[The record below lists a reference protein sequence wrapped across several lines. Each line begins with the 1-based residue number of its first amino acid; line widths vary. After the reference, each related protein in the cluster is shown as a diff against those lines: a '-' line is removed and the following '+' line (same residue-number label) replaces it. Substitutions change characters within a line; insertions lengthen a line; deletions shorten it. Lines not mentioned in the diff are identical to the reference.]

1 MSLYSSKIK
10 TQLVDAVVNI
20 SNNRLEYKL
29 PPMSGF
35 YPTLRLAQFGSTG
48 GDVAYNKGCG
58 ALALISRISL
68 MNGAEE
74 LSSLSE
80 ANRYMSFK
88 YLNSSNSDNASLFYP
103 LIHHQQ
109 GYLINDKL
117 KVQSSHQAE
126 YNQAAAGNS
135 ALVQAQKAVTV
146 DLMSML
152 PVLSSMPV
160 LDTSVFSDL
169 RIQIEYETDSRKVL
183 HDNTAAFATR
193 VDPVLVCE
201 EIQDPKLVAALS
213 SKFSG
218 TVWNEIEHDVIN
230 LPANDNAAD
239 TELVQRIKETVNG
252 FDNKYVSRMVMMKTF
267 SNREKSKLA
276 GAGAVQRGFG
286 DFNSYAMHKEKINF
300 AVNGKSLFVGD
311 GLDSA
316 AKRAMMLHDTWGSC
330 NVVPFGHVEGV
341 GVDGASAST
350 QLSGV
355 PVLNGTKQGEQVG
368 TQDFIAVHLESRINQ
383 FEVEYERSTPK
394 NDDAVQAVD
403 QLGEALDLH
412 MFCEVRKQLVVQN
425 GRYVLQYV

>member
-35 YPTLRLAQFGSTG
+35 YPTLRLAQFGSVG
-48 GDVAYNKGCG
+48 GDVAYNQGCG
-58 ALALISRISL
+58 ALGLISRISL

-80 ANRYMSFK
+80 ANRYMTFK
-88 YLNSSNSDNASLFYP
+88 FLNSSNSDNASLFYP
-103 LIHHQQ
+103 LIHHKQ
-109 GYLINDKL
+109 GYLVNNTL
-117 KVQSSHQAE
+117 KVQDSHQGE
-126 YNQAAAGNS
+126 YNQAAAGDS

-146 DLMSML
+146 DLMAML

-169 RIQIEYETDSRKVL
+169 RLQIEYETDSRKVL
-183 HDNTAAFATR
+183 ADNTAAFATR
-193 VDPVLVCE
+193 SDPVLVCE

-213 SKFSG
+213 AKFQG

-230 LPANDNAAD
+230 LPSNDNAND

-267 SNREKSKLA
+267 SNGEKSKIG
-276 GAGAVQRGFG
+276 GAGNVMKAFG
-286 DFNSYAMHKEKINF
+286 DFNSYAQHKEKINF
-300 AVNGKSLFVGD
+300 AVNGKSIFVGD
-311 GLDSA
+311 GLDTP
-316 AKRAMMLHDTWGSC
+316 AKRQMMLHDTWGSC
-330 NVVPFGHVEGV
+330 NVVPFGATESV
-341 GVDGASAST
+341 GIHGAGNSAT
-350 QLSGV
+350 VGV
-355 PVLNGTKQGEQVG
+355 PVLIGAKQGERVG
-368 TQDFIAVHLESRINQ
+368 AQDFVGVHLESRINQ
-383 FEVEYERSTPK
+383 FEVEYERATPK
-394 NDDAVQAVD
+394 NDDAVQPVD

-412 MFCEVRKQLVVQN
+412 MFCEVRKQLVIQN